1 MILILTGPAF
11 LTASS
16 SPLASWGP
24 LKLTPFGVS
33 HINFITEMFFY
44 IHGQVIRRTGVELL
58 SPRGGPEGQFCKHD
72 GQSKENEPKEQGYE
86 NLWSFTHLSSAISR
100 REAAMFVFRV
110 LDNFCYTLIDLLA
123 CVPYSSMHVLQ

>member
-1 MILILTGPAF
+1 MILILTSPAF

-16 SPLASWGP
+16 SPWATWEA
-24 LKLTPFGVS
+24 LKPTTFGVS

-44 IHGQVIRRTGVELL
+44 IHGQVILRAGVKLL
-58 SPRGGPEGQFCKHD
+58 SPGEGPEGKFCKHD